1 MQFIHKA
8 LTHKSPL
15 ISSVTKLS
23 IQNPRSNCGGS
34 YCHIRYEYNMR
45 EDASA
50 SVIGRV
56 WQAACLTKGY
66 IM

>member
-23 IQNPRSNCGGS
+23 IQNPRSNCGGRVS
-34 YCHIRYEYNMR
+34 YEYNMR